1 MTGTILRLVRSGGGW
16 QLLDADR
23 PVFWFPE
30 RDKGLEI
37 AQLMAEARTL
47 NHGLPVTVEAQTD
60 DGGVETLATASLQA

>member
-1 MTGTILRLVRSGGGW
+1 MTGTILRLVCSGGGW
-16 QLLDADR
+16 QLLDGDR

-47 NHGLPVTVEAQTD
+47 NHGFPVTVEAQTD
-60 DGGVETLATASLQA
+60 DGGVEKLATASLQG